1 MDLALLPVA
10 CRGTFGGRRKA
21 VRDRLALQGG
31 TGVELTGRVT
41 LSGMPVPGLEQAHPS
56 HPLLPVLPM
65 VILVPAW
72 TFY

>member
-1 MDLALLPVA
+1 MVGNYYTSDINLLFSIYFSPLGSLTQ
-10 CRGTFGGRRKA
+10 CEG
-21 VRDRLALQGG
+21 L
-31 TGVELTGRVT
+31 ELTGRVT